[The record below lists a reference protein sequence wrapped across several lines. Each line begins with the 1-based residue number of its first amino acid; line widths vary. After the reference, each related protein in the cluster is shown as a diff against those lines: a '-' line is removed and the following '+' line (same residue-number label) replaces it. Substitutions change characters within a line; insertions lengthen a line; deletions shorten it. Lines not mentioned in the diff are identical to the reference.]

1 MKKIIYIL
9 LFAMIT
15 NIGISDAQNTIIVN
29 GPTPAQQAR
38 IEQLEKML
46 EDLNAE
52 IESLNAQIA
61 QLLEAKKN
69 RQLTE
74 KEQEVL
80 KNASEQVKAKKEL
93 FAQVDAVLQ
102 KTMAQFIADGVLQM
116 QSEMPSLEQMKLDAM
131 TMTTLAFFEK
141 YEKYLFQLDIKDF
154 RKMSLEEKK
163 IRYRYQEEALL
174 KAREEISKYKED
186 QTNLL
191 YNLETDIS
199 AKIQCNIQLEA
210 TTLVPDSQYADV
222 VEQVNTQLKKAGY
235 EPLNAEEK
243 AYIVN
248 STKEAEAAY
257 DKIEADKWKMQ
268 KEEKKL
274 KDVWDIIKVECPE
287 CAQQKK

>member
-1 MKKIIYIL
+1 MKKIMYIL

-15 NIGISDAQNTIIVN
+15 NIGISDAQNTIKAN
-29 GPTPAQQAR
+29 GPTPAQRAR

-46 EDLNAE
+46 EELNTE

-74 KEQEVL
+74 KEQDAL

-93 FAQVDAVLQ
+93 LAQVDAVLQ
-102 KTMAQFIADGVLQM
+102 KTMAQFIADNVLDK

-174 KAREEISKYKED
+174 KAREEISQYNED
-186 QTNLL
+186 QTILL
-191 YNLETDIS
+191 NNLETDIS

-210 TTLVPDSQYADV
+210 TTLVPDSPYKDV
-222 VEQVNTQLKKAGY
+222 VKQVNTQLRKRGY
-235 EPLNAEEK
+235 QPLNAEET
-243 AYIVN
+243 AYVVN
-248 STKEAEAAY
+248 STNEAGTKY
-257 DKIEADKWKMQ
+257 DKIEVDKRKIQ
-268 KEEKKL
+268 QEEKKL